1 MSIQVISEE
10 KEDKSLG
17 KKKNNKKNKILKKNL
32 WRSASTPEIC
42 LDRQVLSIHVG
53 FGFYLFYLIFF
64 FFGFMNRGISWG
76 TRPGFTFHCPGCFH
90 GCHLSALV
98 DQPFCLQKCSYN
110 DRNTLVLVAIINT
123 NGFWYSIV
131 K

>member
-64 FFGFMNRGISWG
+64 FLDS
-76 TRPGFTFHCPGCFH
+76 
-90 GCHLSALV
+90 
-98 DQPFCLQKCSYN
+98 
-110 DRNTLVLVAIINT
+110 
-123 NGFWYSIV
+123 
-131 K
+131 

>member
-1 MSIQVISEE
+1 ME
-10 KEDKSLG
+10 KCIYPRNMFRQTGTFHSCWCWFLF
-17 KKKNNKKNKILKKNL
+17 ILFN
-32 WRSASTPEIC
+32 
-42 LDRQVLSIHVG
+42 
-53 FGFYLFYLIFF
+53 FFF

-76 TRPGFTFHCPGCFH
+76 TSPGFTFYCPGCFH
-90 GCHLSALV
+90 GCHLSVLV

-110 DRNTLVLVAIINT
+110 DCNTLVLVATINT